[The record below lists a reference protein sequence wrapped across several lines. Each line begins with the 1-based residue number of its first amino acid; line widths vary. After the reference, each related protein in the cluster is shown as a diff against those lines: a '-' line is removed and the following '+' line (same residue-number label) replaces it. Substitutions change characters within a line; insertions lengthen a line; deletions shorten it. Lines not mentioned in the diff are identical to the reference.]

1 MISSS
6 FTQNNSIQSTMALKR
21 IQVGERMSQA
31 VIHGNT
37 VYTAGQVAL
46 GAPGE
51 SAADQTRDILSR
63 IDALLSEAGTDK
75 SKLIS
80 ATIWLS
86 DMSTFNE
93 MNDVWDAW
101 VTPGNTPA
109 RACVES
115 KLAAPQFT
123 VEIGVIAALD

>member
-1 MISSS
+1 M
-6 FTQNNSIQSTMALKR
+6 TLKR

-46 GAPGE
+46 GAPGKP
-51 SAADQTRDILSR
+51 ADEQTRDILGR
-63 IDALLSEAGTDK
+63 IDALLAEAGTDK

-80 ATIWLS
+80 ATIWLA
-86 DMSTFNE
+86 DMADFE
-93 MNDVWDAW
+93 AMNAVWDAW
-101 VTPGNTPA
+101 VAPGNTPC

-123 VEIGVIAALD
+123 VEIAVIAALD

>member
-1 MISSS
+1 
-6 FTQNNSIQSTMALKR
+6 MALKR

-63 IDALLSEAGTDK
+63 IDTLLAEVGTDK

-93 MNDVWDAW
+93 MNEVWDAW
-101 VTPGNTPA
+101 VAPGETPA